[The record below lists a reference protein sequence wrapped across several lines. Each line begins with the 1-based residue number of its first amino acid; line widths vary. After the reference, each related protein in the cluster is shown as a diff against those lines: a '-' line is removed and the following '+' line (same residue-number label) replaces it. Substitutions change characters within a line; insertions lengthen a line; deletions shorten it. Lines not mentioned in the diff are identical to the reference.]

1 MRIVFMGT
9 PDFAIPALL
18 AICEAGHEVLAI
30 YTQPPREAGR
40 GMNLRK
46 SPVHEVAE
54 EAAIPVLTPESL
66 KAPGEAKRFGA
77 IGADA
82 AVVVAYGL
90 ILPTDILEAPPRG
103 VFNIHASLLPHW
115 RGAAPINRAVMAGDS
130 VSGVSIMRL
139 TEGLDAGPVCLAWRL
154 QIGPEMTPGELRDAL
169 APLVAACLLKTIAAL
184 SEIHL

>member
-9 PDFAIPALL
+9 PDFAVPALL
-18 AICEAGHEVLAI
+18 AICEAGHEVVAV

-40 GMNLRK
+40 GMKLRR
-46 SPVHEVAE
+46 SPVHEAAE

-77 IGADA
+77 LGADA

-103 VFNIHASLLPHW
+103 VDRKSTRLNSSHLGISY
-115 RGAAPINRAVMAGDS
+115 AVFCLKKKRIIIID
-130 VSGVSIMRL
+130 
-139 TEGLDAGPVCLAWRL
+139 TEYRY
-154 QIGPEMTPGELRDAL
+154 R
-169 APLVAACLLKTIAAL
+169 
-184 SEIHL
+184 H